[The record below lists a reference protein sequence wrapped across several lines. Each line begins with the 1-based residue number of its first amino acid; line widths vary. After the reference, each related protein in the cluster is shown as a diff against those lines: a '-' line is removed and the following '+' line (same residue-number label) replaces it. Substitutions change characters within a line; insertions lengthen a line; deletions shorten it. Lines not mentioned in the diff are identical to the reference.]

1 LTIPPRYLSRLFEP
15 RSYTLHPGNLL
26 EWETY
31 WRRGL
36 KARSEVMEG
45 VGAGFVQ
52 IAELSTVHYLWH
64 FANLEERKQMRELSW
79 GIIG

>member
-1 LTIPPRYLSRLFEP
+1 
-15 RSYTLHPGNLL
+15 
-26 EWETY
+26 
-31 WRRGL
+31 
-36 KARSEVMEG
+36 MEG